1 MSTENK
7 NYFLSAFK
15 SPDEFDEDALE
26 EILFSW
32 NIKKLLR
39 LSTLIIKIL
48 SNKFSGNK
56 KAKKDKAPT
65 PKNKKIKI
73 NANLNLGWKLKPE
86 KLRLLYN
93 LLKNNFFIR
102 CSYELFYAHFMSN
115 DGSLKKI
122 KWYGQDNELTYFFI
136 FKLIDSEKIIP
147 LPKRMYE
154 KLCANFCM
162 PDYACDMNNDP
173 DDELGGIDY
182 NSVSHFLPYSY

>member
-1 MSTENK
+1 
-7 NYFLSAFK
+7 
-15 SPDEFDEDALE
+15 
-26 EILFSW
+26 
-32 NIKKLLR
+32 
-39 LSTLIIKIL
+39 
-48 SNKFSGNK
+48 
-56 KAKKDKAPT
+56 
-65 PKNKKIKI
+65 
-73 NANLNLGWKLKPE
+73 
-86 KLRLLYN
+86 
-93 LLKNNFFIR
+93 
-102 CSYELFYAHFMSN
+102 MSN

-182 NSVSHFLPYSY
+182 NSVSLRRNHSKGLNNIDREKILTSIFKALQEE